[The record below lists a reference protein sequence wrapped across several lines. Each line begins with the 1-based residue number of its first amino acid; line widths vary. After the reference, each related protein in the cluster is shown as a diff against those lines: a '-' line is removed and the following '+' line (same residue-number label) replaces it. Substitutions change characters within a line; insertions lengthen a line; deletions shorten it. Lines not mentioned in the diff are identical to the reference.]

1 MYRKLEVWIK
11 FFIRHGKHKR
21 LKPES
26 RSASTLVAM
35 IETSIGVNRV
45 TEQ

>member
-21 LKPES
+21 LRAREQVGIDP
-26 RSASTLVAM
+26 RSYD
-35 IETSIGVNRV
+35 
-45 TEQ
+45 